1 MDNNQIKT
9 PLDDLKI
16 WVKSIEFSEKHLPF
30 VFSISN
36 FGVRDQ
42 LSRSIFSVSS
52 NIAEGYGRY
61 SNKDF
66 ARFLRIAVAS
76 SFEVESQLR
85 LAKKVGLLKELD
97 LTTAIS
103 DLCEIRKMLFGFIH
117 HLDKS

>member
-1 MDNNQIKT
+1 MDNYQIKT

-16 WVKSIEFSEKHLPF
+16 WVKSIEFSEKHLPYIF
-30 VFSISN
+30 RISN

-42 LSRSIFSVSS
+42 LSRSIFSISS

-76 SFEVESQLR
+76 SFEAESQLR

-97 LTTAIS
+97 LLVAVRELT
-103 DLCEIRKMLFGFIH
+103 EIRKMLFGFIH
-117 HLDKS
+117 HLNKS